1 MESIMSR
8 TTPQLT
14 DKEVKNA
21 KPKDGEYVL
30 SDGGGLQLRVLK
42 NGTKSWRIVYQNPE
56 TRKPT
61 SLSLGTYPSLSI
73 ANARKI
79 TREQRELIAQGID
92 PKAHKLKIQSE
103 YIAIN
108 QNTLLNVSKEW
119 FDIKKTEVT
128 PDYADDIW
136 RSLEL
141 HIFPYLQH
149 HPISTLTAPMV
160 IEVLK
165 PIEAKGTLET
175 VKRLSQRLNEIMTY
189 AVNCGL
195 AQANP
200 LRGIKAAFRKPATE
214 NMKSLKPEELPELM
228 YTIANASIKRTT
240 RCLIEFQLHTMTRP
254 NEAAGAKWEEF
265 DFENMIWTIPE
276 HRMKKRIEHR
286 IPLTD
291 EVVNILKIMHSISGQ
306 REYVFPADRDP
317 KKMTNSQTAN
327 AALKRMGFSGRL
339 VSHGLRAL
347 ASTIINEHKLH
358 DSDLIE
364 AALAHLGSDKI
375 RRTYNRTDY
384 LKRRREMMVWWSNY
398 IVKASESS
406 LSLAKSC

>member
-1 MESIMSR
+1 MSR
-8 TTPQLT
+8 STKQLT
-14 DKEVKNA
+14 DKEVRNA
-21 KPKDGEYVL
+21 KRKDGEYVL

-42 NGTKSWRIVYQNPE
+42 NGTKSWRLVYKNPE

-79 TREQRELIAQGID
+79 TNEQRELIAQGID
-92 PKAHKLKIQSE
+92 PKSHKLKVQSE

-108 QNTLLNVSKEW
+108 QNTLMNVSREW

-149 HPISTLTAPMV
+149 HPVSTLTAPIV
-160 IEVLK
+160 IDVLK

-175 VKRLSQRLNEIMTY
+175 VKRLSQRLNEIMIY

-228 YTIANASIKRTT
+228 SSIANASIKRTT

-254 NEAAGAKWEEF
+254 NEAAGARWDEF
-265 DFENMIWTIPE
+265 DVENRVWTIPE
-276 HRMKKRIEHR
+276 HRMKKRIKHR

-291 EVVNILKIMHSISGQ
+291 EVMSILNIMHRISGQ

-317 KKMTNSQTAN
+317 KKPTNSQTAN

-339 VSHGLRAL
+339 VSHGMRAL
-347 ASTIINEHKLH
+347 ASTTLNEHKLH

-364 AALAHLGSDKI
+364 AALAHLGSDEV
-375 RRTYNRTDY
+375 RRVYNRTDY
-384 LKRRREMMVWWSNY
+384 LKRRREMMDWWSKW
-398 IVKASESS
+398 IVDASHGSFS
-406 LSLAKSC
+406 ITNTN

>member
-1 MESIMSR
+1 
-8 TTPQLT
+8 
-14 DKEVKNA
+14 
-21 KPKDGEYVL
+21 
-30 SDGGGLQLRVLK
+30 
-42 NGTKSWRIVYQNPE
+42 
-56 TRKPT
+56 
-61 SLSLGTYPSLSI
+61 
-73 ANARKI
+73 
-79 TREQRELIAQGID
+79 
-92 PKAHKLKIQSE
+92 
-103 YIAIN
+103 
-108 QNTLLNVSKEW
+108 
-119 FDIKKTEVT
+119 
-128 PDYADDIW
+128 
-136 RSLEL
+136 
-141 HIFPYLQH
+141 
-149 HPISTLTAPMV
+149 MV